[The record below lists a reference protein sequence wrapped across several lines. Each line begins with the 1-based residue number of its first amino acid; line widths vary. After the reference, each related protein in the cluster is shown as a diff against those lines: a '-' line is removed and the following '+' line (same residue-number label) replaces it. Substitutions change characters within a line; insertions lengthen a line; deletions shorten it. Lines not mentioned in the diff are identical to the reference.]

1 MVVITAGWSFFTAL
15 PKYCQVPLSGRGV
28 KKVGVKGYMNTF
40 RLGAVACVV
49 AASLFSSGC
58 ATLDKSS
65 VAASNNVPGHNQVE
79 AISVPYDPKLPK
91 FVVAVEPFR
100 MDDSEQ
106 VIEASSTGSKR
117 CIGGECTT
125 TITNKTVGHG
135 VSAQLVTAL
144 TNAGNLSV
152 VDMAAVKKQKGG
164 LYSTRIGKG
173 EKGPYIIRGVVT
185 EFTENAQSSE
195 RNNGASLGW
204 AGTVAGIAGA
214 VTGNR
219 GLFWAGAG
227 VSAANPSFASQKREK
242 TGMIAFDVQVVNGKN
257 GRIVKSFNV
266 VGTFTAQSAT
276 NGVSLFGIGTSKTE
290 FAQSVLGQA
299 MRVAMNDAVQKTVD
313 ALKGA

>member
-1 MVVITAGWSFFTAL
+1 M
-15 PKYCQVPLSGRGV
+15 
-28 KKVGVKGYMNTF
+28 KKMRV
-40 RLGAVACVV
+40 GAVTLMCAVTV
-49 AASLFSSGC
+49 MATGC
-58 ATLDKSS
+58 ASLDKSS
-65 VAASNNVPGHNQVE
+65 VAASNNIPGHNRVE

-152 VDMAAVKKQKGG
+152 VDMAGVKKLKGG

-173 EKGPYIIRGVVT
+173 EKGPYIVRGVVT
-185 EFTENAQSSE
+185 EFTENAESSQTT
-195 RNNGASLGW
+195 RGASLGW
-204 AGTVAGIAGA
+204 AGVVAGVAGA

-219 GLFWAGAG
+219 GLFWAGTG
-227 VSAANPSFASQKREK
+227 VAAANPTIVAQEAKK
-242 TGMIAFDVQVVNGKN
+242 TGMIAFDVQVLNGKT
-257 GRIVKSFNV
+257 GRIIKSFNV
-266 VGTFTAQSAT
+266 VGTFTAKSAT
-276 NGVSLFGIGTSKTE
+276 NGASLFGIGGSKTE

-313 ALKGA
+313 ALKSS